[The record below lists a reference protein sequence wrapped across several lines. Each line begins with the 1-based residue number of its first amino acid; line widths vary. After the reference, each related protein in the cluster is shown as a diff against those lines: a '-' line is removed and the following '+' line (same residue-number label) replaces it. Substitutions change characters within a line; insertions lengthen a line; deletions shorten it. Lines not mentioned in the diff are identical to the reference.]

1 MRKFITSKFELDLS
15 GYKMQTVDENH
26 WFSDNFFT
34 KYSFPFELNVTDEL
48 NVQLGNITDD
58 NSQDIETYYEGIYVD
73 GDTMEK
79 AILEIEESPVSTLL
93 SATLRYGFEELPSFN
108 KKLSELS
115 LYQNTVD
122 NIYTHAAN
130 VITKTWPEVNYN
142 FPQIHT
148 DQIDTD
154 NETWFAFEKK
164 LNNYVSGAFVQNYI
178 DTGDNLYYN
187 KNIMQPLAY
196 VLHIFARGFADD
208 GYVLAGGDV
217 YENPIFKK
225 MLLFGDVDYYSSFPS
240 ESLELLVKSN
250 EYISSNPDSPRYGYF
265 FSNRVDINKKGRYK
279 IIGQCR
285 KTTTPR
291 EAEFRIEIYY
301 RTIKFTDNIMIS
313 EIARE
318 EFGDVGLVTYEI
330 EYDFDTINDSSED
343 YLIFTTYSQ
352 DFDGYVWDISI
363 TPIFL
368 YDSIG
373 VGIPTINNLN
383 EVNLKRA
390 VPDIT
395 FGDFVKTFKNWYNI
409 DFTIVD
415 KNIFINFIES
425 EINYKNAINL
435 EDFQELEKKR
445 KFNKGISFELS
456 FNTEIDAKQF
466 PYTYKKAFQSQNL
479 ISYGTYKTDDKT
491 QKISIDGLPLP
502 LANRSGINTAHAF
515 EDNNSKVFTVLY
527 SGLNSSD
534 LNLTEN
540 PAPMLLDAVHAAHW
554 RNWFDLRIN
563 GTNYTW
569 NFKAYTEDMIGLKAR
584 GKIYAYGRYFVVKTI
599 NKTEL
604 SEDLFDVEIQCVSI
618 R

>member
-73 GDTMEK
+73 GDKMEK
-79 AILEIEESPVSTLL
+79 AILEIEESPVSILL

-115 LYQNTVD
+115 LYQNMVD

-164 LNNYVSGAFVQNYI
+164 LNNYVSGAFLENYI

-240 ESLELLVKSN
+240 ESLELLIYKDSIYYIDDQRLIGYYRKSLFL
-250 EYISSNPDSPRYGYF
+250 DK
-265 FSNRVDINKKGRYK
+265 NKRYK
-279 IIGQCR
+279 ITGQIPTFER
-285 KTTTPR
+285 PTNFTR
-291 EAEFRIEIYY
+291 
-301 RTIKFTDNIMIS
+301 RTIIVYYNEIVLMNQLFYFEEVFTLDFFIDTDSSLIHELKFEVVSRLDLNETDIIADIS
-313 EIARE
+313 AYVVFKKD
-318 EFGDVGLVTYEI
+318 EFGV
-330 EYDFDTINDSSED
+330 
-343 YLIFTTYSQ
+343 
-352 DFDGYVWDISI
+352 
-363 TPIFL
+363 P
-368 YDSIG
+368 
-373 VGIPTINNLN
+373 IPTINNLN